1 MSASFSSQSVLT
13 YLGQQESLYS
23 LGFAIYPIF
32 GSPNSRLEERFV
44 LFQKGTFVLET
55 ASSTES
61 YSESFLILEG
71 ECEFI
76 ELGGSQ
82 ESIKVRN
89 LESLGGHSN
98 IYISPKSNSSFMLIV
113 KSDVALFFH
122 AAYSDFTSKFK
133 KVRNEYLSTLVNAQ
147 NILEQTSKKSIM
159 NESEKVFRR
168 VSSAGVLSWSD
179 LDLLKE
185 HLQKR
190 LLDRARIC
198 AHNGDKSLLQEMFIV
213 FDQSNFVTPAF
224 HPDKDESILVLEGS
238 IEIVEFDKLGNQ
250 ESRVQL
256 ESWGNIAG
264 KSSFFRVR
272 NGVIHTLLVRSEYA
286 LLKETTS
293 GPFGSGGTTIPGWA
307 HRVVKGDLIELPFAK
322 GEN

>member
-1 MSASFSSQSVLT
+1 VLASLSSQSVLAH
-13 YLGQQESLYS
+13 LGQQENLYS

-44 LFQKGTFVLET
+44 LFQKGTFILEM
-55 ASSTES
+55 ASSAEPYAES
-61 YSESFLILEG
+61 LLILEG
-71 ECEFI
+71 ECEFM
-76 ELGGSQ
+76 ELRGSQ
-82 ESIKVRN
+82 EPMKVRN

-98 IYISPKSNSSFMLIV
+98 IYVSPKSNSSFMLIV

-122 AAYSDFTSKFK
+122 AAYSGFTSKFK
-133 KVRNEYLSTLVNAQ
+133 KVRNEYLSTLVNAK
-147 NILEQTSKKSIM
+147 NILEQPSKKSII

-168 VSSAGVLSWSD
+168 ASSAGVLSWSD

-190 LLDRARIC
+190 FLDRARIC
-198 AHNGDKSLLQEMFIV
+198 AHNSDESLLQEMFMV

-224 HPDKDESILVLEGS
+224 HPDKDESILVIEGS
-238 IEIVEFDKLGNQ
+238 IEIVEFDELGNQ

-264 KSSFFRVR
+264 KPSFFRVR
-272 NGVIHTLLVRSEYA
+272 KGVIHTLLVKSKYA

-293 GPFGSGGTTIPGWA
+293 GPFRSVGTTTPGWA
-307 HRVVKGDLIELPFAK
+307 HGFTKGDLTELPSVEGK
-322 GEN
+322 N